1 MPRGRCYLRAV
12 RAAIVGI
19 ACIALAACNDLR
31 DYRGEWHGKRV
42 GDADVVKVGIPED
55 LEATLS
61 IETID
66 THGLHGTLAIGKVVA
81 ETAFASIP
89 GAEADKLANMTFN
102 GGPIRVYLA
111 FVPVTDG
118 DGDAMVMVA
127 LYADDRIELRV
138 LRGGSKPL
146 YGIFEMNPT

>member
-1 MPRGRCYLRAV
+1 
-12 RAAIVGI
+12 
-19 ACIALAACNDLR
+19 
-31 DYRGEWHGKRV
+31 
-42 GDADVVKVGIPED
+42 
-55 LEATLS
+55 
-61 IETID
+61 
-66 THGLHGTLAIGKVVA
+66 
-81 ETAFASIP
+81 
-89 GAEADKLANMTFN
+89 MTFN

-138 LRGGSKPL
+138 LRGGPKPL